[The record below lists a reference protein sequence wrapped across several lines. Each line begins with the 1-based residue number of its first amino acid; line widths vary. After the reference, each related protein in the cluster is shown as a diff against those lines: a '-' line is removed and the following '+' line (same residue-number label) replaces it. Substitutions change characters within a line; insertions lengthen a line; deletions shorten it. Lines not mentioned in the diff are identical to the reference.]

1 MALQFNDNGLEIDS
15 FRDLFQSL
23 SDSYKGI
30 YGQDI
35 DLDQESPDGQRVA
48 IEAQARTDI
57 EAALQ
62 WLYSQM
68 DPDFNTGDMQQIIA
82 KLHGLYLR
90 PGSRSQRDLKVTVD
104 RPVLLYS
111 GYKIRD
117 QSNQVWFI
125 SQDVTIVAG
134 TTTVT
139 FFAQSFGKVT
149 GLITDTFTQLTP
161 EPGVLSIISETEAVV
176 GRDEETSEEFRQR
189 RNRSLENPATGSTG
203 AIFAKVANLA
213 GVTDL
218 NINEN
223 DTKVDD
229 SITGIPAN
237 SIWLVVEGGAISE
250 IVEVMVKQKGGG
262 TGTKG
267 SVTGRYIETLVRPDG
282 STLQIAHDMQLDR
295 PIYKPL
301 HIQLKAKRKKTNDP
315 VDIDSLKT
323 ALAARIMHV
332 GESIDANEFYE
343 NGYGVSRI
351 NFTLTDLQISDDGLT
366 FTDGELSPGFQGKF
380 TIDTE
385 NIYIDEVFA

>member
-1 MALQFNDNGLEIDS
+1 MALQFDNNGLQIDT
-15 FRDLFQSL
+15 FRDIFQSL
-23 SDSYKGI
+23 SDGYKTI

-48 IEAQARTDI
+48 IEAQARTDV

-90 PGSRSQRDLKVTVD
+90 PGSRSQRDLKVTTD

-117 QSNQVWFI
+117 QANQVWFVR
-125 SQDVTIVAG
+125 QDITVPAG

-139 FFAQSFGKVT
+139 FFAQNFGKVT
-149 GLITDTFTQLTP
+149 GLVSDTFIQLTP
-161 EPGVLSIISETEAVV
+161 ELGILSIVSDTAVVV
-176 GRDEETSEEFRQR
+176 GRDEETPEQFRQR

-203 AIFAKVANLA
+203 AIFAKVAQLA

-218 NINEN
+218 NIDEN
-223 DTKVDD
+223 DTKFDD
-229 SITGIPAN
+229 PDTGIPAN
-237 SIWLVVEGGAISE
+237 SIWLVVEGGAVSE

-267 SVTGRYIETLVRPDG
+267 SVTGRYIESLVRPDG
-282 STLQIAHDMQLDR
+282 SILQIAHDLQFDR
-295 PIYKPL
+295 PVYKPL
-301 HIQLKAKRKKTNDP
+301 HIRLTARRKTTNDP
-315 VDIDSLKT
+315 VDQDSLKE
-323 ALAARIMHV
+323 ALASRELHI
-332 GESIDANEFYE
+332 GESIDANEFYAE
-343 NGYGVSRI
+343 GYSTSRVNYI
-351 NFTLTDLQISDDGLT
+351 LTDLMISDDGST
-366 FTDGELSPGFQGKF
+366 YTDAELSPGFQGKF
-380 TIDTE
+380 TLSTGDIDITE
-385 NIYIDEVFA
+385 VT

>member
-1 MALQFNDNGLEIDS
+1 MALQFNDNGLETNT
-15 FRDLFQSL
+15 FRDLFQEL
-23 SDSYKGI
+23 SDGYKGI

-90 PGSRSQRDLKVTVD
+90 PGSRSQRDLKVTTD

-117 QSNQVWFI
+117 QANQVWFVR
-125 SQDVTIVAG
+125 QDVTVPAG
-134 TTTVT
+134 TMAVT
-139 FFAQSFGKVT
+139 FFAQNFGKVT
-149 GLITDTFTQLTP
+149 GLVADTFTQITP
-161 EPGVLSIISETEAVV
+161 EPGVLSIISDTEAVV
-176 GRDEETSEEFRQR
+176 GRDEETPEEFRQR

-203 AIFAKVANLA
+203 AIFAKIAQLP

-218 NINEN
+218 NIDEN

-229 SITGIPAN
+229 EVTGIPAN
-237 SIWLVVEGGAISE
+237 SVWLVVEGGAIAE
-250 IVEVMVKQKGGG
+250 IIAVMVKQKGGG

-267 SVTGRYIETLVRPDG
+267 DIAGRYTETLIRPDG
-282 STLQIAHDMQLDR
+282 TTLQIAHELQFDR

-301 HIQLKAKRKKTNDP
+301 HIKLTARRKVANDP
-315 VDIDSLKT
+315 VDLDTLKT
-323 ALAARIMHV
+323 ALASRIMHI
-332 GESIDANEFYE
+332 GESVDANEFYE
-343 NGYGVSRI
+343 NGYGVGRV
-351 NFTLTDLQISDDGLT
+351 NFVLTNLQISDDGTT
-366 FTDGELSPGFQGKF
+366 FTDAELSPGFQGKF
-380 TIDTE
+380 TLDAANIDIE
-385 NIYIDEVFA
+385 EVIP

>member
-1 MALQFNDNGLEIDS
+1 MTLQFSNNGLEINS
-15 FRDLFQSL
+15 FRDLFQTL
-23 SDSYKGI
+23 SDAYKDI

-68 DPDFNTGDMQQIIA
+68 DPDFNFGDMQQVIA

-90 PGSRSQRDLKVTVD
+90 PGSRSQRDLIVTTD
-104 RPVLLYS
+104 RPVLLYA

-117 QSNQVWFI
+117 QANQVWLVR
-125 SQDVTIVAG
+125 QDVTVPAG
-134 TTTVT
+134 ETTVT
-139 FFAQSFGKVT
+139 FFSQDFGKIT
-149 GLITDTFTQLTP
+149 GLIADTFTQLTP
-161 EPGVLSIISETEAVV
+161 EPGVLSIVSAEAVVV
-176 GRDEETSEEFRQR
+176 GRDEETPEEFRQR

-203 AIFAKVANLA
+203 AIFAKVAQLP

-218 NINEN
+218 NIDEN
-223 DTKVDD
+223 DTKIDD
-229 SITGIPAN
+229 VTTGIPAN

-250 IVEVMVKQKGGG
+250 IVETIVKQKGGG

-267 SVTGRYIETLVRPDG
+267 SVTGRYVETLVRPDG
-282 STLQIAHDMQLDR
+282 TTLQIAHDMNLDR

-301 HIQLKAKRKKTNDP
+301 HIQLTAKRKVTNDP
-315 VDIDSLKT
+315 IDTDTLKT

-332 GESIDANEFYE
+332 GEDIDANEFYE
-343 NGYGVSRI
+343 NGYGVARV
-351 NFTLTDLQISDDGLT
+351 NFVLTNLKISSDGIT
-366 FTDGELSPGFQGKF
+366 FTDAELSPGFQGKF
-380 TIDTE
+380 TLDTANID
-385 NIYIDEVFA
+385 IDEVI

>member
-1 MALQFNDNGLEIDS
+1 MALQFDNNGLQTDT
-15 FRDLFQSL
+15 FRDLFQTL

-48 IEAQARTDI
+48 LEAQARTDI
-57 EAALQ
+57 EAAIQ

-90 PGSRSQRDLKVTVD
+90 PGSRSQRDLNVATD
-104 RPVLLYS
+104 RPVFLYS

-117 QSNQVWFI
+117 QSNQVWFVR
-125 SQDVTIVAG
+125 QNVTIPAG

-139 FFAQSFGKVT
+139 FFAQDFGKVT
-149 GLITDTFTQLTP
+149 GLIADTFTQLTP
-161 EPGVLSIISETEAVV
+161 ELGVLSITADAVAVV
-176 GRDEETSEEFRQR
+176 GRDEETPEEFRQR

-203 AIFAKVANLA
+203 AIFAKVAQLT

-218 NINEN
+218 NVGEN
-223 DTKVDD
+223 DTKIDD
-229 SITGIPAN
+229 VLTGIPAN
-237 SIWLVVEGGAISE
+237 SIWLVAEGGSVSE

-267 SVTGRYIETLVRPDG
+267 SVIGRYIETLIRPDG
-282 STLQIAHDMQLDR
+282 TTLQIAHDMQFDR

-301 HIQLKAKRKKTNDP
+301 HINLTAKRKVTNDP
-315 VDIDSLKT
+315 VDLDTLKET
-323 ALAARIMHV
+323 LAKRVMHI
-332 GESIDANEFYE
+332 GEEIDANEFYAD
-343 NGYGVSRI
+343 GYGSGRV
-351 NFTLTDLQISDDGLT
+351 NYVLTNLKISIDGIT
-366 FTDGELSPGFQGKF
+366 FTDAELSPGFQGKF
-380 TIDTE
+380 TLDVANISITE
-385 NIYIDEVFA
+385 VT

>member
-1 MALQFNDNGLEIDS
+1 MALQFNNNGLEIDT
-15 FRDLFQSL
+15 FRDLFQTL
-23 SDSYKGI
+23 SDAYKSI

-57 EAALQ
+57 EASIQ

-90 PGSRSQRDLKVTVD
+90 PGSRSQRDLNVATD
-104 RPVLLYS
+104 RPVFLYS

-117 QSNQVWFI
+117 QSNQVWFVR
-125 SQDVTIVAG
+125 QNVTIPAG

-139 FFAQSFGKVT
+139 FFAQDFGKVT
-149 GLITDTFTQLTP
+149 GLIADTFTQLTP
-161 EPGVLSIISETEAVV
+161 ELGVLSITADAVAVV
-176 GRDEETSEEFRQR
+176 GRDEETPEEFRQR

-203 AIFAKVANLA
+203 AIFAKVAQLT

-218 NINEN
+218 NVGEN
-223 DTKVDD
+223 DTKIDD
-229 SITGIPAN
+229 VLTGIPAN
-237 SIWLVVEGGAISE
+237 SIWLVAEGGSVSE

-267 SVTGRYIETLVRPDG
+267 SVIGRYIETLIRPDG
-282 STLQIAHDMQLDR
+282 TTLQIAHDMQFDR

-301 HIQLKAKRKKTNDP
+301 HINLTAKRKVTNDP
-315 VDIDSLKT
+315 VDLDTLKE
-323 ALAARIMHV
+323 ALAKRVMHI
-332 GESIDANEFYE
+332 GEEIDANEFYAD
-343 NGYGVSRI
+343 GYGSGHV
-351 NFTLTDLQISDDGLT
+351 NYVLTNLKISIDGIT
-366 FTDGELSPGFQGKF
+366 FTDAELSPGFQGKF
-380 TIDTE
+380 TLDVANISITE
-385 NIYIDEVFA
+385 VT

>member
-1 MALQFNDNGLEIDS
+1 MALQFDNNGLQIDT
-15 FRDLFQSL
+15 FGDLFQTL
-23 SDSYKGI
+23 SDAYKVI

-68 DPDFNTGDMQQIIA
+68 DPDFNTGDMQQVIA

-90 PGSRSQRDLKVTVD
+90 PGSRSQRDLMVTTD
-104 RPVLLYS
+104 RPVLLYN

-117 QSNQVWFI
+117 QANQVWFVRA
-125 SQDVTIVAG
+125 DVTVPAG
-134 TTTVT
+134 TTAVT
-139 FFAQSFGKVT
+139 FFAQNFGKVT

-161 EPGVLSIISETEAVV
+161 ELGVLDIFSNAAVVV
-176 GRDEETSEEFRQR
+176 GRDEETPEEFRQR

-203 AIFAKVANLA
+203 AIFAKVAQLP

-218 NINEN
+218 NIDEN
-223 DTKVDD
+223 DTKIDD
-229 SITGIPAN
+229 VVTGIPAN

-267 SVTGRYIETLVRPDG
+267 SITGRYTETLVRPDG
-282 STLQIAHDMQLDR
+282 TTIQIAHDMQLDR

-301 HIQLKAKRKKTNDP
+301 HIQLTAKRKVTNDP
-315 VDIDSLKT
+315 IDTDTLKA
-323 ALAARIMHV
+323 ALAARVMHI
-332 GESIDANEFYE
+332 GEDIDANEFYAD
-343 NGYGVSRI
+343 GYSVARV
-351 NFTLTDLQISDDGLT
+351 NFVLTDMKISADGIT
-366 FTDGELSPGFQGKF
+366 YTDAELSPGFQGKF
-380 TIDTE
+380 TLGVA
-385 NIYIDEVFA
+385 NINVNEVA